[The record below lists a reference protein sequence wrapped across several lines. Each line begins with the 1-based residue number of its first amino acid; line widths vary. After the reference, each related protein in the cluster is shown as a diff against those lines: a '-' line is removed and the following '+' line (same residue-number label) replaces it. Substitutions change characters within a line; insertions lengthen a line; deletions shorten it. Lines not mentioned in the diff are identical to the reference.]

1 MTPHAVI
8 ATFVQP
14 HDADVILRA
23 LGHAGYVV
31 RRRWCWKNFV
41 LGKVVGIIIGRLL
54 L

>member
-1 MTPHAVI
+1 MTPNMVI
-8 ATFVQP
+8 AAFHQP
-14 HDADVILRA
+14 SDEVIDALKRE
-23 LGHAGYVV
+23 GYVV